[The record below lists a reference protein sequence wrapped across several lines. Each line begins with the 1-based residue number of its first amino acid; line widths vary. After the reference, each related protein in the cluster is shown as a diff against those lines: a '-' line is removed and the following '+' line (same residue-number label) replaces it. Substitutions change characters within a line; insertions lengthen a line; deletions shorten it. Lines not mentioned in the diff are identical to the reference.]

1 MLSCIQPGTL
11 NHSKGS
17 MTKRLVGYLA
27 VALGAMVVVFA
38 AGAHPVSADTEV
50 VSSSITSEYPE
61 GIRLKLEVK
70 SDVEITE
77 IERRA
82 RVGQRTIGQ
91 VDQLCKD
98 TGAPAEDWRC
108 EDLDPGTSVKAEL
121 FWRTAYTAS
130 YMPPGVIIVYSFA
143 IRDAEGGVHETEPE
157 EFIYLPTAFEWDE
170 ITKGP
175 VTVAFHGPVQSRAET
190 ILDTILETIEKME
203 PAMGIEIVDPIRVTV
218 FNNQVEMI
226 EAQQR
231 RSGATTRQTATLGQA
246 STEEGVLIMIADR
259 NSIGTA
265 SHEVMHILVHRAGD
279 SPFRNVPSWLDEG
292 LAEYGNI
299 DVGYE
304 YDIALEF
311 AVETGILLPFM
322 YMATPPSEPE
332 QLIIFYGQGKSIARL
347 MIQRWGEAKMAE
359 LLAHHKQSGNIEKAI
374 EDVYGIAL
382 IELENLWRGLIDA
395 EPFIPNESGRAKPTP
410 VPQRTLGLFSLTPQA
425 GTEVIGSSSATP
437 TPEPAEETATVA
449 PTPPPAEEGSED
461 AGPSGFSC
469 GAPLHGG
476 AGALDLAGP
485 GLLLGLAFFAVRRRR
500 G

>member
-1 MLSCIQPGTL
+1 
-11 NHSKGS
+11 

-27 VALGAMVVVFA
+27 VALGAMVAVFA
-38 AGAHPVSADTEV
+38 TGARPVSSADTVV
-50 VSSSITSEYPE
+50 VSSSVTSEYPE
-61 GIRLKLEVK
+61 GIRIKLEVR
-70 SDVEITE
+70 SDIEIAE
-77 IERRA
+77 IEFRA
-82 RVGQRTIGQ
+82 RVGQRAIGQ
-91 VDQLCKD
+91 VDELCKD
-98 TGAPAEDWRC
+98 TGAAAEDWRC

-130 YMPPGVIIVYSFA
+130 YIPPGVIIEYSFA
-143 IRDAEGGVHETEPE
+143 IRAAEVGLLETEPE
-157 EFIYLPTAFEWDE
+157 EFIYLPTAFEWEE

-175 VTVAFHGPVQSRAET
+175 VTVAFHGPIQSRAET

-359 LLAHHKQSGNIEKAI
+359 LLAHHKVNGNIERAI
-374 EDVYGIAL
+374 QDVYGITL
-382 IELENLWRGLIDA
+382 IELENMWRDLIDA
-395 EPFIPNESGRAKPTP
+395 EPFVPDEARAKPTP

-425 GTEVIGSSSATP
+425 GAEVIGSSSATP
-437 TPEPAEETATVA
+437 TPEPAEETATIA
-449 PTPPPAEEGSED
+449 PTPPPAEEVSED

-469 GAPLHGG
+469 GAPLHG
-476 AGALDLAGP
+476 ASGALDLAGP
-485 GLLLGLAFFAVRRRR
+485 GLLLGLAFFAMRRRR
-500 G
+500 S

>member
-1 MLSCIQPGTL
+1 M
-11 NHSKGS
+11 
-17 MTKRLVGYLA
+17 
-27 VALGAMVVVFA
+27 VAVFA
-38 AGAHPVSADTEV
+38 TGARPVSSADTVV
-50 VSSSITSEYPE
+50 VSSSVTSEYPE
-61 GIRLKLEVK
+61 GIRIKLEVR
-70 SDVEITE
+70 SDIEIAE
-77 IERRA
+77 IEFRA
-82 RVGQRTIGQ
+82 RVGQRAIGQ
-91 VDQLCKD
+91 VDELCKD
-98 TGAPAEDWRC
+98 TGAAAEDWRC
-108 EDLDPGTSVKAEL
+108 EDLEPGTSVKAEL

-130 YMPPGVIIVYSFA
+130 YIPPGVIIVYSFA
-143 IRDAEGGVHETEPE
+143 IKDAEGGVLETEPE
-157 EFIYLPTAFEWDE
+157 EFIYLPTAFEWEE

-359 LLAHHKQSGNIEKAI
+359 LLAHHKVNGNIERAI
-374 EDVYGIAL
+374 QDVYGDYADRAG
-382 IELENLWRGLIDA
+382 EPVAGLDRRRA
-395 EPFIPNESGRAKPTP
+395 VRPGR
-410 VPQRTLGLFSLTPQA
+410 
-425 GTEVIGSSSATP
+425 GSSQAHAGSAAHPGPVQPDPAGRRGGDRIVVRHSYAGARRGDCGDRAHTP
-437 TPEPAEETATVA
+437 ACRGGQRGRWAVGLQLRRAAARRLRGAGPCRPRVA
-449 PTPPPAEEGSED
+449 PR
-461 AGPSGFSC
+461 
-469 GAPLHGG
+469 
-476 AGALDLAGP
+476 P
-485 GLLLGLAFFAVRRRR
+485 GLLRDEKTQGLTKPRDTVSSWTHHSAVQASPPAWVSCT
-500 G
+500 

>member
-1 MLSCIQPGTL
+1 MRKRFVGTL
-11 NHSKGS
+11 AA
-17 MTKRLVGYLA
+17 LVGAGLA
-27 VALGAMVVVFA
+27 LLA
-38 AGAHPVSADTEV
+38 AGGQGVSADTEV
-50 VSSSITSEYPE
+50 VSSSVTSEYPE
-61 GIRLKLEVK
+61 GIRLKVEVK

-77 IERRA
+77 IELRA
-82 RVGQRTIGQ
+82 RVGQRAIGQ

-98 TGAPAEDWRC
+98 TGASAEDWRC
-108 EDLDPGTSVKAEL
+108 EDLEPGTSVKAEL

-130 YMPPGVIIVYSFA
+130 YIPPGVIIRYSFA
-143 IRDAEGGVHETEPE
+143 IRDAEGGVLETEPE
-157 EFIYLPTAFEWDE
+157 EFVYLSTEFEWEE

-190 ILDTILETIEKME
+190 ILDSILETIEKME

-265 SHEVMHILVHRAGD
+265 SHEVMHILIHRAGD
-279 SPFRNVPSWLDEG
+279 SPFRNVPAWLDEG

-304 YDIALEF
+304 YDLALEF

-322 YMATPPSEPE
+322 YMQTPPSEPE
-332 QLIIFYGQGKSIARL
+332 QLIIFYGQGKSIARM
-347 MIQRWGEAKMAE
+347 MIQRWGHAKMAE
-359 LLAHHKQSGNIEKAI
+359 LLAHHKESGNIERAI
-374 EDVYGIAL
+374 KDVYGITL
-382 IELENLWRGLIDA
+382 IELENQWRDLIDA
-395 EPFIPNESGRAKPTP
+395 EPFSPDEAGSAKPTP
-410 VPQRTLGLFSLTPQA
+410 IPQRTLGLFSLTPQA
-425 GTEVIGSSSATP
+425 GTETIGSTSATP
-437 TPEPAEETATVA
+437 TPEPEEATAAIT
-449 PTPPPAEEGSED
+449 PTPPPAETDGEDGGS
-461 AGPSGFSC
+461 SGFSC
-469 GAPLHGG
+469 GAPLHEG

-485 GLLLGLAFFAVRRRR
+485 GILLGLALFAARRRR
-500 G
+500 GWPS

>member
-1 MLSCIQPGTL
+1 M
-11 NHSKGS
+11 
-17 MTKRLVGYLA
+17 
-27 VALGAMVVVFA
+27 
-38 AGAHPVSADTEV
+38 
-50 VSSSITSEYPE
+50 
-61 GIRLKLEVK
+61 
-70 SDVEITE
+70 
-77 IERRA
+77 
-82 RVGQRTIGQ
+82 
-91 VDQLCKD
+91 
-98 TGAPAEDWRC
+98 
-108 EDLDPGTSVKAEL
+108 
-121 FWRTAYTAS
+121 
-130 YMPPGVIIVYSFA
+130 YSFA

-359 LLAHHKQSGNIEKAI
+359 LLAHHKVNGNIDKAI
-374 EDVYGIAL
+374 QDVYGITL

-437 TPEPAEETATVA
+437 TPEPAEATATVA

-500 G
+500 D

>member
-1 MLSCIQPGTL
+1 
-11 NHSKGS
+11 
-17 MTKRLVGYLA
+17 
-27 VALGAMVVVFA
+27 
-38 AGAHPVSADTEV
+38 
-50 VSSSITSEYPE
+50 
-61 GIRLKLEVK
+61 
-70 SDVEITE
+70 
-77 IERRA
+77 
-82 RVGQRTIGQ
+82 
-91 VDQLCKD
+91 
-98 TGAPAEDWRC
+98 
-108 EDLDPGTSVKAEL
+108 
-121 FWRTAYTAS
+121 
-130 YMPPGVIIVYSFA
+130 
-143 IRDAEGGVHETEPE
+143 
-157 EFIYLPTAFEWDE
+157 
-170 ITKGP
+170 
-175 VTVAFHGPVQSRAET
+175 
-190 ILDTILETIEKME
+190 
-203 PAMGIEIVDPIRVTV
+203 MGIEIVDPIRVTV

-359 LLAHHKQSGNIEKAI
+359 LLAHHKVNGNIEKAI
-374 EDVYGIAL
+374 QDVYGIAL

-437 TPEPAEETATVA
+437 TPEPAEETRDGRAHTAACRGGQRGRWSVRLQLRRTAARRRWGVGPCRPRVA
-449 PTPPPAEEGSED
+449 PR
-461 AGPSGFSC
+461 
-469 GAPLHGG
+469 
-476 AGALDLAGP
+476 P
-485 GLLLGLAFFAVRRRR
+485 GLLRGEKAQGLTKPETPCRPGPITPPFRRLLRHEYPASDLSTSATLR
-500 G
+500 

>member
-1 MLSCIQPGTL
+1 
-11 NHSKGS
+11 
-17 MTKRLVGYLA
+17 MTKRLIGILAATLVAAFALFAVGGHA
-27 VALGAMVVVFA
+27 
-38 AGAHPVSADTEV
+38 VSADTEV

-61 GIRLKLEVK
+61 GIRLKVEVK

-77 IERRA
+77 IELRA

-98 TGAPAEDWRC
+98 TGASAEDWRC
-108 EDLDPGTSVKAEL
+108 EDLEPGTSVKAEL

-130 YMPPGVIIVYSFA
+130 YIPPGVIIKYSFA
-143 IRDAEGGVHETEPE
+143 IKDAEGGVFETEPE

-170 ITKGP
+170 ITEGP

-190 ILDTILETIEKME
+190 ILDSILETIEKME
-203 PAMGIEIVDPIRVTV
+203 PALGIEIVDPIRVTV

-265 SHEVMHILVHRAGD
+265 SHEVMHILIHRAGD
-279 SPFRNVPSWLDEG
+279 SPFRNVPAWLDEG

-304 YDIALEF
+304 YDLALEF

-332 QLIIFYGQGKSIARL
+332 QLIIFYGQGKSIVRM
-347 MIQRWGEAKMAE
+347 MIRRWGHAKMAE
-359 LLAHHKQSGNIEKAI
+359 LLAHHKESGNIERAI
-374 EDVYGIAL
+374 QDVYGITL
-382 IELENLWRGLIDA
+382 IELENMWRDLIDA
-395 EPFIPNESGRAKPTP
+395 EPFSPDEAGQAKPTP
-410 VPQRTLGLFSLTPQA
+410 IPQRTLGLFSLTPQA
-425 GTEVIGSSSATP
+425 GTETIGSTSATP

-449 PTPPPAEEGSED
+449 PTPPPAETGGEDGGS
-461 AGPSGFSC
+461 SGFSC
-469 GAPLHGG
+469 GAPQREG

-485 GLLLGLAFFAVRRRR
+485 GILIGLAFFAARRRR
-500 G
+500 GWPS

>member
-1 MLSCIQPGTL
+1 
-11 NHSKGS
+11 

-77 IERRA
+77 IELRA

-108 EDLDPGTSVKAEL
+108 EELDPGTSVKAEL

-359 LLAHHKQSGNIEKAI
+359 LLAHHKQSGNIERAI
-374 EDVYGIAL
+374 EDVYGITL

-437 TPEPAEETATVA
+437 TPEPAEATATVA

-500 G
+500 D

>member
-1 MLSCIQPGTL
+1 
-11 NHSKGS
+11 
-17 MTKRLVGYLA
+17 MTKRLVGYA
-27 VALGAMVVVFA
+27 AAALGAAFALFA
-38 AGAHPVSADTEV
+38 AGAQPVSADAEV
-50 VSSSITSEYPE
+50 VSSSVASEYPE
-61 GIRLKLEVK
+61 GIRIKLEVR

-77 IERRA
+77 IELRA
-82 RVGQRTIGQ
+82 RVGQRTVGQ

-98 TGAPAEDWRC
+98 TGLSAEDWRC
-108 EDLDPGTSVKAEL
+108 EDLEPGASVKAEL
-121 FWRTAYTAS
+121 FWRTAYTAA
-130 YMPPGVIIVYSFA
+130 YIPPGVIIQYSFA
-143 IRDAEGGVHETEPE
+143 IKDADGGVFETETE
-157 EFIYLPTAFEWDE
+157 EFIYLPTAFEWE
-170 ITKGP
+170 EVTKGP
-175 VTVAFHGPVQSRAET
+175 VTVAFHGPVRSRAET
-190 ILDTILETIEKME
+190 ILDAILETIDKME

-279 SPFRNVPSWLDEG
+279 SPFRNVPAWLDEG

-304 YDIALEF
+304 YDLALEF

-332 QLIIFYGQGKSIARL
+332 QLIIFYGQGKSIARM
-347 MIQRWGEAKMAE
+347 MIGRWGEAKMAE
-359 LLAHHKQSGNIEKAI
+359 LLAHHKESGNIDKAI
-374 EDVYGIAL
+374 QDVYGLTL
-382 IELENLWRGLIDA
+382 IELENMWRDLIDA
-395 EPFIPNESGRAKPTP
+395 EPFVPDEGGRAKPTP

-425 GTEVIGSSSATP
+425 GTETIGSTSATP
-437 TPEPAEETATVA
+437 TPGPAEETATVA
-449 PTPPPAEEGSED
+449 PTPPPAEG
-461 AGPSGFSC
+461 AGASGFSC
-469 GAPLHGG
+469 GGSSDAG

-485 GLLLGLAFFAVRRRR
+485 GVLLGLAFFAARRRR
-500 G
+500 P